1 MWFLLFL
8 ILLLLIG
15 LEILY
20 IRRKPDYSAIE
31 ELGLSRSF
39 IFLFMLLGYL
49 NFAIIKILNHYD
61 LKCYKYLGISLIIV
75 ASSFYYRRLRKIITV
90 KSEMYFDFLAYASFL
105 FLLIWGLFEFIFFW
119 VCVFD

>member
-20 IRRKPDYSAIE
+20 IRRKPDYSTIE

-49 NFAIIKILNHYD
+49 NFAIIKILNHYN
-61 LKCYKYLGISLIIV
+61 LKCFKYLVISLIIV

-90 KSEMYFDFLAYASFL
+90 KSEMYFDFLVYASFL